1 MKKKVLIILG
11 IVIVVAIIAVVI
23 VCVVNKGKG
32 NKMNAELIKTIN
44 DNSNLPIEYMSKYNS
59 EDNEIN
65 GFERL
70 KNFMSVDYSNEDIA
84 FSYYGYPNDESDFY
98 LGRVSLKTDK
108 YNILGIKIGDDM
120 KEAVSKVESYGFE
133 LKEHNDYFSAT
144 LKKDD
149 YTIKIESEI
158 ENDDETKDTVGSIS
172 ISVNSKYLGNRV
184 Y

>member
-1 MKKKVLIILG
+1 MKKKVLIVLG
-11 IVIVVAIIAVVI
+11 IIIVIAIIAVVI

-32 NKMNAELIKTIN
+32 NKINGELIKNIN

-70 KNFMSVDYSNEDIA
+70 RNYMSVDYSNEDIS
-84 FSYYGYPNDESDFY
+84 FSYYGYPNDESDYY

-108 YNILGIKIGDDM
+108 YNILGIKIGDDF
-120 KEAVSKVESYGFE
+120 KEALSKAEKYGF
-133 LKEHNDYFSAT
+133 KVVEHNDYFVAT
-144 LKKDD
+144 LKNDD
-149 YTIKIESEI
+149 ITINIESDM
-158 ENDDETKDTVGSIS
+158 ENDEENKETVGIIS
-172 ISVNSKYLGNRV
+172 IEAESKYLGRRV